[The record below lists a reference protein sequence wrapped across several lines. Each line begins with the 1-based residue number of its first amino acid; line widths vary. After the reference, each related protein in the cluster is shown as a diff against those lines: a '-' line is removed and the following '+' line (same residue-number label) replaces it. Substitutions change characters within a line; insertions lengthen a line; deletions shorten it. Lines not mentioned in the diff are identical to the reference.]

1 MLFPSSAEAAHR
13 VGQGSAVG
21 SRRANGTL
29 HTCGSFLF
37 FNRKMTISKNAL
49 KLSSKILSSLTERS
63 KWGLF
68 WGKKKCSFPGFS
80 PVLVL
85 EPEDLEQ
92 LAGGLRQRAGWG
104 LTCVCGS
111 ASAPLRPLCPRLAPP
126 QLPLVEN
133 VALGAWT
140 RFLCVS
146 QAYGRS
152 AAVQRCCATSKR
164 TKGPCCVWK
173 QNSSQPCAGAACGVG
188 GCVAVPTGSGA
199 PKPTHCGGAPG
210 NMVLCSA
217 ATSTHVRVSPC
228 AGGATSLK
236 PPCFTLPRPAV
247 GCYGGA
253 GAARGSR

>member
-1 MLFPSSAEAAHR
+1 
-13 VGQGSAVG
+13 
-21 SRRANGTL
+21 
-29 HTCGSFLF
+29 
-37 FNRKMTISKNAL
+37 MTISKNAL

-80 PVLVL
+80 PVLVP

-146 QAYGRS
+146 QAYRRS

-173 QNSSQPCAGAACGVG
+173 QNSSQPCAGAMWCGWVRCCAHRLWSTEAHTLWWGTWEHGAMFCCRFHPRKGVTVCWRCHQSEAPLLYLTQACHGVLW
-188 GCVAVPTGSGA
+188 GCRGSQGLTLTWVAV
-199 PKPTHCGGAPG
+199 
-210 NMVLCSA
+210 
-217 ATSTHVRVSPC
+217 
-228 AGGATSLK
+228 
-236 PPCFTLPRPAV
+236 
-247 GCYGGA
+247 
-253 GAARGSR
+253 